1 MPRAP
6 LVALLALLALSA
18 CGEERTR
25 APDLGT
31 PLTPQGVRTVKLPA
45 AGVAFTAP
53 ANWSDSDA
61 REPRVGGIQSGRATL
76 AVWRYVR
83 SEPLPEGAAELRR
96 VRGLL
101 VDRVEERD
109 PTFRLASSRVTRR
122 ADAPAVELTGAQTI
136 AGRPVRVR
144 SAHVYTGGAE
154 LVVDAY
160 AAPQDFDRVDATVF
174 EPALRSLRVAMPR

>member
-6 LVALLALLALSA
+6 LLLLFAFALGG

-25 APDLGT
+25 APDLAT
-31 PLTPQGVRTVKLPA
+31 PLVAQGTRTVILPA
-45 AGVAFTAP
+45 AGVAFSAP
-53 ANWSDSDA
+53 ANWVDSDRRDPLA
-61 REPRVGGIQSGRATL
+61 GGIQSGRATL

-83 SEPLPEGAAELRR
+83 EEPLPEGAAELRR

-101 VDRVEERD
+101 TDRVQERD
-109 PTFRLASSRVTRR
+109 PTFRLGSARVTRR
-122 ADAPAVELTGAQTI
+122 GGAPAIELTGAQTI
-136 AGRPVRVR
+136 AGRAVRVR

-154 LVVDAY
+154 LVLDAY

-174 EPALRSLRVAMPR
+174 EPALRSLKLGPPR